1 MATEVIKI
9 EAGGDC
15 TDAVRRAVKAL
26 RSGHLVGFP
35 TDTVYGVAARADDA
49 EAMTRLREVK
59 SRSPDKA
66 FTVHIGSPED
76 ANGYVPDL
84 SGVAARF
91 VRKGWPGPL
100 TLILDVEDPS
110 RAPMMSGL
118 NGSAAAAMYYQNTI
132 GLRCPNDPV
141 AQALLQSVDAPIVAA
156 SANLADHAPPLT
168 ATEVLKELDGR
179 IELLIDTGPTRY
191 SKPSTIVRVRDSQY
205 EIVREGVYDARI
217 VERLST
223 VVILLVCTGN
233 TCRSP
238 MAAALAQRELARR
251 LGCSPQDLGRSGV
264 LVNSAGIAGGYG
276 GISDHA
282 RRAMADRGMD
292 LSDHQSKAL
301 TAEMIQQADY
311 IFVMTRSHR
320 DRMIEMAPDAA
331 HRIALL
337 VQDEDV
343 QDPLGGSQEEYES
356 CAARIE
362 QALHER
368 LQEVTL

>member
-15 TDAVRRAVKAL
+15 TDAVRRAVEVL

-76 ANGYVPDL
+76 ATSYVPDL

-168 ATEVLKELDGR
+168 ATDVLKELDGR

-223 VVILLVCTGN
+223 VVVLLVCTGN

-264 LVNSAGIAGGYG
+264 VVNSAGTAGGYG